1 MTDLTPN
8 QFPSYST
15 PDIFQ
20 NLKPENVFF
29 CFVFPVHRVT
39 GRDDVKD
46 HVTFSVVCG
55 WLQNEYIRRRKF
67 GFRYFW
73 HLRSLFTSL
82 VTSPWVFC
90 CLLLRHEVHTP
101 SSSLLR
107 GCLCSRCAG
116 EWRSSNLIFF
126 FYLQR
131 IFLKGELL
139 EQQMSSDGFMRFTSK
154 DGITLLRNY
163 FLIEIIRHR

>member
-1 MTDLTPN
+1 MKENITSRCLTDLTPN

-116 EWRSSNLIFF
+116 EWRSSNLIIFF
-126 FYLQR
+126 SIFSGFSWKENYWSNKCLPMDLCDLLQ
-131 IFLKGELL
+131 KTE
-139 EQQMSSDGFMRFTSK
+139 
-154 DGITLLRNY
+154 
-163 FLIEIIRHR
+163 